1 MKIKRLLLSALLCCS
16 LSCFAMTDQE
26 VIAYVKSGI
35 AAGKSQQQ
43 IGKELLAKGV
53 TPEQAERI
61 KASYEAQEGA
71 DKVVTTQN
79 IAAARHE
86 MALHDFRNL
95 LEPLDRRLDHLRV
108 LERDVDIG
116 ADVESHHLGVHD
128 KAAAQNHARIGQL
141 ADSLMNRGARYAAF
155 AGDFQKRHPRVGNQ
169 ILEYPAVYG
178 VQIGFRHG
186 FLFIR

>member
-79 IAAARHE
+79 IAAASTDWGSSSVARS
-86 MALHDFRNL
+86 RCKS
-95 LEPLDRRLDHLRV
+95 RLMLGSTRLSINRLIKV
-108 LERDVDIG
+108 LCPVRTG
-116 ADVESHHLGVHD
+116 PTTP
-128 KAAAQNHARIGQL
+128 
-141 ADSLMNRGARYAAF
+141 M
-155 AGDFQKRHPRVGNQ
+155 
-169 ILEYPAVYG
+169 
-178 VQIGFRHG
+178 
-186 FLFIR
+186 